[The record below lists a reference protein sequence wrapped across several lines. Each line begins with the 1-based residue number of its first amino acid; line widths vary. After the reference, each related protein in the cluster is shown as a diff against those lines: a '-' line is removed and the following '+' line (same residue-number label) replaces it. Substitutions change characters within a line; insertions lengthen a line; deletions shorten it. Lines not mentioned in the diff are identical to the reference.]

1 MEFASQATH
10 RMTVW
15 LQRSIHASD
24 QKRGQDA
31 QRGAFFLVVMLAA
44 IACLGM
50 YIPINYFFYPTDL
63 GLQSASLFMLGISLC
78 FLQVYLLWGWR
89 QVLSLVWYVLLVAG
103 IVLYDLPDTGGLR
116 SPDTTW
122 LYLSAAVLCMMGDM
136 VTGVSAAILLSI
148 LLLVLYNL
156 GIWADAPLPASS
168 YFVGTYILQGGF
180 TVLMVA
186 WFNSLRR
193 MTAAEARRRKADFE
207 AISRQ
212 LMGSIQYAHRIREGI
227 LPAVDFS
234 STPVTDFA
242 RLDAAKSP
250 LSGDF
255 FYVRAARGKHFIAL
269 CDCTGHG
276 VPGGFISAL
285 GICFLDEAILGLA
298 LDEPKDIL
306 AYIRRQFVQKV
317 RPTADDLQDDG
328 MVTGLV
334 VLDTETPQLRIA
346 SSQISVKLKTDTG
359 WVGLMPSRYPLAFH
373 PTNNLPFEQTNIS
386 LQRVSEIFMST
397 DGLADQLS
405 EEGKRY
411 SKRRLIHRLEN
422 TMAGSLEEGMRAL
435 SDDLKSWQGAAPQ
448 TDDILAVWLRLDNR
462 PKG

>member
-1 MEFASQATH
+1 MEFAPQATH
-10 RMTVW
+10 RFTVW
-15 LQRSIHASD
+15 LQRSIHDSD
-24 QKRGQDA
+24 RKNGQDA
-31 QRGAFFLVVMLAA
+31 QRGAFFVVIMLSA
-44 IACLGM
+44 ITCLCI
-50 YIPINYFFYPTDL
+50 YVPINYLFFPADVA
-63 GLQSASLFMLGISLC
+63 LQSAGLFMTVISIG
-78 FLQVYLLWGWR
+78 FLQIYRLWGGRKW
-89 QVLSLVWYVLLVAG
+89 LGTLWYALLACC
-103 IVLYDLPDTGGLR
+103 IVLYDLPDTGGVC
-116 SPDTTW
+116 SPDIMW
-122 LYLSAAVLCMMGDM
+122 LYLAAAVLCMMADM
-136 VTGVSAAILLSI
+136 ATGIVCAVALSLI
-148 LLLVLYNL
+148 LLVLYQSEV
-156 GIWADAPLPASS
+156 WHDAPLPGDT
-168 YFVGTYILQGGF
+168 YFAGTYILQGGF
-180 TVLMVA
+180 TVLMVV

-193 MTAAEARRRKADFE
+193 MTMAEARRRKADFE

-334 VLDTETPQLRIA
+334 VLDTETSQLRIA

-435 SDDLKSWQGAAPQ
+435 SDDLKS
-448 TDDILAVWLRLDNR
+448 
-462 PKG
+462 

>member
-10 RMTVW
+10 RLSAW
-15 LQRSIHASD
+15 LQRSTHASD
-24 QKRGQDA
+24 QKNGQDA
-31 QRGAFFLVVMLAA
+31 QRGAFFLVVMLSA
-44 IACLGM
+44 IVCLSL
-50 YIPINYFFYPTDL
+50 YIPINYFFYPSDL
-63 GLQSASLFMLGISLC
+63 GLQSASLFMLGISVC
-78 FLQVYLLWGWR
+78 FLQVYLLWGLR
-89 QVLSLVWYVLLVAG
+89 PILSLVWYVLLVAG

-136 VTGVSAAILLSI
+136 VTGITAAVVLSI
-148 LLLVLYNL
+148 LLLTLYNL
-156 GIWADAPLPASS
+156 GIWAEAPLPTST

-180 TVLMVA
+180 TVLMVV

-193 MTAAEARRRKADFE
+193 MIVAEARRRKADFE

-212 LMGSIQYAHRIREGI
+212 LLSSIQYAHRIREGI

-234 STPVTDFA
+234 GTPVTDFA

-334 VLDTETPQLRIA
+334 VLDAEGSQLRIA

-373 PTNNLPFEQTNIS
+373 PTNNLPFEQTNIG
-386 LQRVSEIFMST
+386 LERVSEIFMST

-422 TMAGSLEEGMRAL
+422 TPKGPLEEGMRTL
-435 SDDLKSWQGAAPQ
+435 SEDLKGWQGAAPQ
-448 TDDILAVWLRLDNR
+448 TDDILAVWLRLEGRTR
-462 PKG
+462 P